1 MSRSITIEDLYAI
14 QFLSR
19 PRISPDGRRVAFVVT
34 TIDEGKHEYRS
45 SIWIAPTVGGEAT
58 QFTGGTANAHS
69 PCWSPDG
76 RWLAFVTDR
85 EGELSSKDVQE
96 QKKQGMSYPDRER
109 RFAPSA
115 THSHDLKGKGKG
127 QIWLIPSDGGE
138 AHQLTFMPHGAS
150 NPIWS
155 PDSKRMVFSATVGPL
170 DEETEDGKILPK
182 VRVIDRLLYRL
193 DGVGF
198 IYERRQHLFLVD
210 VSGGEPKQLT
220 DGDWDDK
227 DPTWSPDGTHIAFAS
242 SRAEDRWRL
251 PCPDIYTLSIENG
264 QEDVEQRATIND
276 DQERQPSIKV
286 HHSALDHQDGA
297 SAPTQHPHSPRP
309 YVREETGELRC
320 LTDGTRSCFSPSW
333 SPDGKTIAFLAKP
346 KLRSGNHNEVFI
358 IDALTPQAE
367 ARCLT
372 GEFEG
377 GCSDWTNSDMTNE
390 QMMPAPVWS
399 TDCQTLYILAA
410 QRGSTR
416 VYAVDRAG
424 AGKQPPTLT
433 PGNMHV
439 LDFSIDQFKNTA
451 AILIE
456 NPTHVAEIF
465 VSSISASEELRQLT
479 TFNDALFDELEL
491 ATPEYMPYSGVDGW
505 PMDGWILKPR
515 DFDASKK
522 YPLIVEIHGGPNT
535 QYGYGFMHEM
545 QMLAAA
551 GYVVL
556 FTNPR
561 GSLGYGR
568 DFALAVRGEWA
579 VKDSLD
585 IMAGVDTVIQKGY
598 IDEQRLGVIGGSY
611 GGFMTSWLIGHTD
624 RFRAAVADRSVIDRF
639 SFFGSSDI
647 GWDFTDDDMEVAP
660 WDDPKR
666 YMRMSPITY
675 VKNIHTP
682 VLIIHSESDLRCN
695 IEQSEQLF
703 AALKYLGREVLFV
716 RFEGQSHG
724 LSRGGHPKLRQ
735 ERLRHIRAWFE
746 KYL

>member
-14 QFLSR
+14 KFLSR
-19 PRISPDGRRVAFVVT
+19 PRISPDGQHVAFVVT
-34 TIDEGKHEYRS
+34 TIDERKHEYRS
-45 SIWIAPTVGGEAT
+45 SIWVAPTAGGEARR
-58 QFTGGTANAHS
+58 FTGGTANAHS

-76 RWLAFVTDR
+76 QWLAFVSDR
-85 EGELSSKDVQE
+85 EGELSSKDAQE
-96 QKKQGMSYPDRER
+96 QKKQG
-109 RFAPSA
+109 
-115 THSHDLKGKGKG
+115 KGKS
-127 QIWLIPSDGGE
+127 QIWLIPGDGGE
-138 AHQLTFMPHGAS
+138 AEQLTYMPHGAS
-150 NPIWS
+150 NPTWS
-155 PDSKRMVFSATVGPL
+155 PDSKRMVFSAAVGPL
-170 DEETEDGKILPK
+170 DEETEDGKTLPK
-182 VRVIDRLLYRL
+182 VRVIDRLLYQL

-210 VSGGEPKQLT
+210 VTGGEPKQLT

-227 DPTWSPDGTHIAFAS
+227 DPAWSPDGMHIAFTS

-251 PCPDIYTLSIENG
+251 PCPDVYILSIENG
-264 QEDVEQRATIND
+264 QVGEERRATKPHPIPLHFVEREQR
-276 DQERQPSIKV
+276 V
-286 HHSALDHQDGA
+286 G
-297 SAPTQHPHSPRP
+297 SPRP
-309 YVREETGELRC
+309 YGTEFPQAVGELRC
-320 LTDGTRSCFSPSW
+320 LTDGTRSCYSPSW

-346 KLRSGNHNEVFI
+346 KLRSGNHSELFT
-358 IDALTPQAE
+358 IDANTPQAVPH
-367 ARCLT
+367 CLT

-377 GCSDWTNSDMTNE
+377 GCSDWTNSDMTHE
-390 QMMPAPVWS
+390 QLIPAPVWS
-399 TDCQTLYILAA
+399 MDCKTLYILAV

-416 VYAVDRAG
+416 VYMIDREG

-439 LDFSIDQFKNTA
+439 LDFSTDQSRSTA
-451 AILIE
+451 VTLIE

-465 VSSISASEELRQLT
+465 VSSISSPGELRQLT
-479 TFNDALFDELEL
+479 NFNDAFFDELSL
-491 ATPEYMPYSGVDGW
+491 ATPEYMPYTGVDGW

-515 DFDASKK
+515 DFDAGKK

-545 QMLAAA
+545 QMLVAA

-556 FTNPR
+556 YTNPR

-568 DFALAVRGEWA
+568 DFALAVRGAWA
-579 VKDSLD
+579 EKDSLD
-585 IMAGVDTVIQKGY
+585 IMAGVDAILQKGY

-647 GWDFTDDDMEVAP
+647 GWDFADDDMEVAP
-660 WDDPKR
+660 WDGPER

-675 VKNIHTP
+675 VKNIYTP

-703 AALKYLGREVLFV
+703 TALKYMGREVLFV

-724 LSRGGHPKLRQ
+724 LSRGGHPKLRL